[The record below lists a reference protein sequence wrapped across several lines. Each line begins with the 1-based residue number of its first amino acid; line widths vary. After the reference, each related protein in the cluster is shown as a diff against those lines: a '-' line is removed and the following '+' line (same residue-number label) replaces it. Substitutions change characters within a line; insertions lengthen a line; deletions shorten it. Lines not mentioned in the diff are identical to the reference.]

1 MLNIF
6 EDHEYAKQIS
16 ILSTLSKKRRVNHRY
31 ILFEDRGM
39 PSSFRKA
46 GFVINE
52 QDTEE
57 MLEVK
62 EEDVN
67 ELNQMFERLGA
78 AEETKGN
85 LIDFLSADN
94 DLATNQPMTLEE
106 IAEANS
112 QVEVGV
118 PEPEEAAEIEVEIV
132 EEEQPVSVLD
142 ALNGFKV
149 LQRYMKSHEVYP
161 AMLRMC
167 DKIDDFLAKERTNK
181 LKQNPITNF
190 FRPLL

>member
-1 MLNIF
+1 
-6 EDHEYAKQIS
+6 
-16 ILSTLSKKRRVNHRY
+16 
-31 ILFEDRGM
+31 
-39 PSSFRKA
+39 
-46 GFVINE
+46 
-52 QDTEE
+52 

-67 ELNQMFERLGA
+67 ELNHMFERLAA

-112 QVEVGV
+112 QMEVGV
-118 PEPEEAAEIEVEIV
+118 PEQEEAKEIEVKIV

-142 ALNGFKV
+142 ALN
-149 LQRYMKSHEVYP
+149 
-161 AMLRMC
+161 AMLRMY
-167 DKIDDFLAKERTNK
+167 DEINDLLAKERMNK
-181 LKQNPITNF
+181 FKQNPITNF
-190 FRPLL
+190 FRPHN

>member
-1 MLNIF
+1 MQESN
-6 EDHEYAKQIS
+6 
-16 ILSTLSKKRRVNHRY
+16 
-31 ILFEDRGM
+31 
-39 PSSFRKA
+39 
-46 GFVINE
+46 
-52 QDTEE
+52 QDIEE
-57 MLEVK
+57 VLEFK

-67 ELNQMFERLGA
+67 ELNQKFERLAA

-85 LIDFLSADN
+85 LMDFLGADN
-94 DLATNQPMTLEE
+94 DLATNQPMTLEK

-132 EEEQPVSVLD
+132 EEEQPVCVLD

-149 LQRYMKSHEVYP
+149 LQRYMESHEVYP

-167 DKIDDFLAKERTNK
+167 DKIDYFLAKERMNK

-190 FRPLL
+190 FRPHN